1 MGTQRSDGERAKRV
15 IKMKHKR
22 ADMKRADKHKGRGR
36 VPNRGRE
43 SDREEDSKEEAF
55 GEMRT
60 EGKREKEKQL
70 H

>member
-1 MGTQRSDGERAKRV
+1 
-15 IKMKHKR
+15 
-22 ADMKRADKHKGRGR
+22 MKRADKHKGRGG

-43 SDREEDSKEEAF
+43 SDREDSKEEAF

-60 EGKREKEKQL
+60 EGKREEEKQL

>member
-1 MGTQRSDGERAKRV
+1 
-15 IKMKHKR
+15 
-22 ADMKRADKHKGRGR
+22 MKRADKHKGRGG

-43 SDREEDSKEEAF
+43 SNREEDSKEEAF

-60 EGKREKEKQL
+60 EGKREEEKQL

>member
-1 MGTQRSDGERAKRV
+1 
-15 IKMKHKR
+15 
-22 ADMKRADKHKGRGR
+22 MKRADKLKGRGG

-60 EGKREKEKQL
+60 EGKREEEKQL